1 MVFLRVFPYKAR
13 IHSPKGITD
22 RKINTKREKEVIT
35 MLNAEKI
42 LKLMDEYKFDDVR
55 KLCLSEIAAKMNK
68 EKGGK
73 SAEKAVKAAE
83 KYVKQRCKKLVNS
96 ALHGWFK
103 VDIGID
109 GYYCVCDGYTAIL
122 LNPENI
128 ADLPFEQ
135 SEGMNVAQCFPPAW
149 ESFDKIEI
157 KEEELKGVHKN
168 ARNFT
173 KTFSNRGSKGIIVKF
188 GDMAIDT
195 ERMVDVV
202 LALGSGTLFKNPNN
216 KGACVYESDMGIGLI
231 LPLNPKNK
239 DDVKQYSEYLDM
251 IKANL

>member
-1 MVFLRVFPYKAR
+1 
-13 IHSPKGITD
+13 
-22 RKINTKREKEVIT
+22 

-73 SAEKAVKAAE
+73 SAEKAVKAME
-83 KYVKQRCKKLVNS
+83 KYVKQRCKKLANS

-103 VDIGID
+103 VDVGIES
-109 GYYCVCDGYTAIL
+109 YYCVCDGMTAIL

-128 ADLPFEQ
+128 ADLPFE
-135 SEGMNVAQCFPPAW
+135 SAEGMNVAQCFPLAW
-149 ESFDKIEI
+149 KQFEEIEI
-157 KEEELKGVHKN
+157 KEEELKAVHKN

-173 KTFSNRGSKGIIVKF
+173 NTFSNRGSKGIIVKF

-202 LALGSGTLFKNPNN
+202 SALGSGTLFKNPNS
-216 KGACVYESDMGIGLI
+216 KGACVYKSDMGMGLI
-231 LPLNPKNK
+231 LPLFPREGE
-239 DDVKQYSEYLDM
+239 DVKQYSEYLDM

>member
-1 MVFLRVFPYKAR
+1 
-13 IHSPKGITD
+13 
-22 RKINTKREKEVIT
+22 

-42 LKLMDEYKFDDVR
+42 LKLMEECKFDDRR
-55 KLCLSEIAAKMNK
+55 KLCVSESAAKMNN

-83 KYVKQRCKKLVNS
+83 KYVKQRCKKLANS
-96 ALHGWFK
+96 SLHGWFK
-103 VDIGID
+103 VDIGLD
-109 GYYCVCDGYTAIL
+109 NYYCVCDGMTAIL
-122 LNPENI
+122 LDPEKV

-135 SEGMNVAQCFPPAW
+135 SEGMNVAQCFPIEW
-149 ESFDKIEI
+149 KQFEGIEI
-157 KEEELKGVHKN
+157 KEEELKAVHKS

-173 KTFSNRGSKGIIVKF
+173 NTFSMPGSKGIIVKF

-202 LALGSGTLFKNPNN
+202 SALGSGTLFKNPNN
-216 KGACVYESDMGIGLI
+216 KGACVYESDVGTGLI
-231 LPLNPKNK
+231 LPLNTKK
-239 DDVKQYSEYLDM
+239 GDDVKQYSEYVEM

>member
-1 MVFLRVFPYKAR
+1 
-13 IHSPKGITD
+13 
-22 RKINTKREKEVIT
+22 
-35 MLNAEKI
+35 MLNAKKI
-42 LKLMDEYKFDDVR
+42 LKLMDECKFDDVR

-73 SAEKAVKAAE
+73 SAEKAVKAME
-83 KYVKQRCKKLVNS
+83 KYVKQRCKKLANS

-103 VDIGID
+103 VDVGIES
-109 GYYCVCDGYTAIL
+109 YCCVCDGMTAIL

-128 ADLPFEQ
+128 ADLPFE
-135 SEGMNVAQCFPPAW
+135 SAEGMNVAQCFPTAW
-149 ESFDKIEI
+149 ESFEKIEI
-157 KEEELKGVHKN
+157 KEEELKAVHKN

-173 KTFSNRGSKGIIVKF
+173 NTFSRGGSKGIVVKF

-216 KGACVYESDMGIGLI
+216 KGACVYESNIGMGLI
-231 LPLNPKNK
+231 LPLRPKK
-239 DDVKQYSEYLDM
+239 GDDVKQYSEYVEM
-251 IKANL
+251 IKTSL

>member
-1 MVFLRVFPYKAR
+1 
-13 IHSPKGITD
+13 
-22 RKINTKREKEVIT
+22 

-42 LKLMDEYKFDDVR
+42 LKLMDECKFDDVR
-55 KLCLSEIAAKMNK
+55 KLCLSEIATKMNR

-73 SAEKAVKAAE
+73 SAEKAVKAME
-83 KYVKQRCKKLVNS
+83 KYVKQRCKKLANS

-109 GYYCVCDGYTAIL
+109 SYYCVCDGYTAIL
-122 LNPENI
+122 LDPEKV

-135 SEGMNVAQCFPPAW
+135 SEGMNVAQCFPLAW
-149 ESFDKIEI
+149 KQFEEIEI
-157 KEEELKGVHKN
+157 KEEELKAVHKN
-168 ARNFT
+168 TRNFT
-173 KTFSNRGSKGIIVKF
+173 NAFSKAGSRRIIVKF

-202 LALGSGTLFKNPNN
+202 SALGSGTLFKNPNN
-216 KGACVYESDMGIGLI
+216 KGACVYESNIGMGLI
-231 LPLNPKNK
+231 LPLHPKK
-239 DDVKQYSEYLDM
+239 GEDVKQYSEYVEM

>member
-1 MVFLRVFPYKAR
+1 
-13 IHSPKGITD
+13 
-22 RKINTKREKEVIT
+22 

-73 SAEKAVKAAE
+73 SAEKAVKAME
-83 KYVKQRCKKLVNS
+83 KYAKQRCKKLANS

-109 GYYCVCDGYTAIL
+109 SYYCVCDGMTAIL

-135 SEGMNVAQCFPPAW
+135 SGGMNVAQCFPPAW
-149 ESFDKIEI
+149 ESFEKIEI
-157 KEEELKGVHKN
+157 KEEELKAVHKN

-173 KTFSNRGSKGIIVKF
+173 NTFSKAGSKGIIVKF

-195 ERMVDVV
+195 EQMVDVV

-231 LPLNPKNK
+231 LPLNVKNG

>member
-1 MVFLRVFPYKAR
+1 
-13 IHSPKGITD
+13 
-22 RKINTKREKEVIT
+22 

-73 SAEKAVKAAE
+73 TAEKAVKAME
-83 KYVKQRCKKLVNS
+83 KYVKQRCKKLANS

-103 VDIGID
+103 VDVGIES
-109 GYYCVCDGYTAIL
+109 YYCVCDGMTAIL

-128 ADLPFEQ
+128 ADLPFE
-135 SEGMNVAQCFPPAW
+135 SAEGMNVAQCFPTAW
-149 ESFDKIEI
+149 ESFEKIEI
-157 KEEELKGVHKN
+157 KEEELKAVHKN

-173 KTFSNRGSKGIIVKF
+173 NTFSRGGSKGILVKF

-202 LALGSGTLFKNPNN
+202 SALGSGTLFKNPNN
-216 KGACVYESDMGIGLI
+216 KGACVYESNIGMGLI
-231 LPLNPKNK
+231 LPLFPREGE
-239 DDVKQYSEYLDM
+239 DVKQYSEYVEM
-251 IKANL
+251 IKASL

>member
-1 MVFLRVFPYKAR
+1 
-13 IHSPKGITD
+13 
-22 RKINTKREKEVIT
+22 

-42 LKLMDEYKFDDVR
+42 LKLMDECKFDDVR

-73 SAEKAVKAAE
+73 SAEKAVKAME

-109 GYYCVCDGYTAIL
+109 SYYCVCDGMTAIL
-122 LNPENI
+122 LDTEKV
-128 ADLPFEQ
+128 ADLPFE
-135 SEGMNVAQCFPPAW
+135 SAEGMNVAQCFPLAW
-149 ESFDKIEI
+149 KQFEEIEI
-157 KEEELKGVHKN
+157 KEEELKAVHKN

-173 KTFSNRGSKGIIVKF
+173 NTFSVPGSKGIIVKF

-195 ERMVDVV
+195 ERMADVV
-202 LALGSGTLFKNPNN
+202 SALVSGTLFKNPNN

-231 LPLNPKNK
+231 LPVFPRKE
-239 DDVKQYSEYLDM
+239 DDIKQYSEYVEM

>member
-1 MVFLRVFPYKAR
+1 
-13 IHSPKGITD
+13 
-22 RKINTKREKEVIT
+22 

-73 SAEKAVKAAE
+73 SAEKAVKAME
-83 KYVKQRCKKLVNS
+83 KYVRQRCSKGNP
-96 ALHGWFK
+96 ALRGWFK
-103 VDIGID
+103 LDIGLD
-109 GYYCVCDGYTAIL
+109 NYYCVSDGYTAIL
-122 LNPENI
+122 LDPEKV

-135 SEGMNVAQCFPPAW
+135 VEGMNVAQHFPPAW
-149 ESFDKIEI
+149 ESFEKIEI
-157 KEEELKGVHKN
+157 KEEELKAVHKN

-173 KTFSNRGSKGIIVKF
+173 NVFSRRGSKGIEVKF

-195 ERMVDVV
+195 ERMIDVV
-202 LALGSGTLFKNPNN
+202 SALGSGTLFKNPNN
-216 KGACVYESDMGIGLI
+216 KGACVYKSDMGIGLI
-231 LPLNPKNK
+231 LPMFPRKEV
-239 DDVKQYSEYLDM
+239 DIKQYSEYVEM

>member
-1 MVFLRVFPYKAR
+1 
-13 IHSPKGITD
+13 
-22 RKINTKREKEVIT
+22 

-109 GYYCVCDGYTAIL
+109 SYYCVCDRYTAIL
-122 LNPENI
+122 LDTEKV

-135 SEGMNVAQCFPPAW
+135 SAGMDVAQCFPPAW
-149 ESFDKIEI
+149 ESFEKIEI
-157 KEEELKGVHKN
+157 KEEELKAVHKN

-173 KTFSNRGSKGIIVKF
+173 NTFFSAGK
-188 GDMAIDT
+188 
-195 ERMVDVV
+195 
-202 LALGSGTLFKNPNN
+202 
-216 KGACVYESDMGIGLI
+216 
-231 LPLNPKNK
+231 
-239 DDVKQYSEYLDM
+239 
-251 IKANL
+251 

>member
-1 MVFLRVFPYKAR
+1 
-13 IHSPKGITD
+13 
-22 RKINTKREKEVIT
+22 

-42 LKLMDEYKFDDVR
+42 LKLMDECKFDDVR

-73 SAEKAVKAAE
+73 SAEKAVKAVE
-83 KYVKQRCKKLVNS
+83 KYVKQRCSKVNP
-96 ALHGWFK
+96 ALRGWFK

-109 GYYCVCDGYTAIL
+109 SYYCVCDGYTAIL
-122 LNPENI
+122 LDTEKV

-135 SEGMNVAQCFPPAW
+135 SAGMNVAQCFPPAW
-149 ESFDKIEI
+149 ESFEKIEI
-157 KEEELKGVHKN
+157 QEEELKAVHKN
-168 ARNFT
+168 TRNFT
-173 KTFSNRGSKGIIVKF
+173 NAFSKAGSRRIIVKF

-202 LALGSGTLFKNPNN
+202 SALGSGTLFKNPNN

-231 LPLNPKNK
+231 LPLSPKNG
-239 DDVKQYSEYLDM
+239 DEVKQYSEYVEM

>member
-1 MVFLRVFPYKAR
+1 
-13 IHSPKGITD
+13 
-22 RKINTKREKEVIT
+22 

-73 SAEKAVKAAE
+73 SAEKAVKAME
-83 KYVKQRCKKLVNS
+83 KYVKQRCSKVNP
-96 ALHGWFK
+96 ALRGWFK
-103 VDIGID
+103 VDVGID
-109 GYYCVCDGYTAIL
+109 SYYCVCDGMTAIL
-122 LNPENI
+122 LNTEKV
-128 ADLPFEQ
+128 ADLPFE
-135 SEGMNVAQCFPPAW
+135 SAEGMNVAQCFPLAW
-149 ESFDKIEI
+149 KQFEEIEI
-157 KEEELKGVHKN
+157 KEEELKAVHKN

-173 KTFSNRGSKGIIVKF
+173 NTFSKAGSKGIIVKF

-195 ERMVDVV
+195 ERMIDVV

-231 LPLNPKNK
+231 LPLNPKK
-239 DDVKQYSEYLDM
+239 EDDIKQYSEYVEM
-251 IKANL
+251 IKASL

>member
-1 MVFLRVFPYKAR
+1 
-13 IHSPKGITD
+13 
-22 RKINTKREKEVIT
+22 

-42 LKLMDEYKFDDVR
+42 LKLMDECKFDDVR

-73 SAEKAVKAAE
+73 SVEKAVKAME
-83 KYVKQRCKKLVNS
+83 KYVKQRCKKLANS

-103 VDIGID
+103 VDVGIES
-109 GYYCVCDGYTAIL
+109 YYCVCDGMTAIL

-135 SEGMNVAQCFPPAW
+135 AAGMNVAQCFPSAW
-149 ESFDKIEI
+149 ESFEKIEI
-157 KEEELKGVHKN
+157 KEEELKAVHKN
-168 ARNFT
+168 TRNFT
-173 KTFSNRGSKGIIVKF
+173 NAFSKAGSKGIIVKF

-195 ERMVDVV
+195 ERMIDVV
-202 LALGSGTLFKNPNN
+202 SVLGSGTLFKNPNN
-216 KGACVYESDMGIGLI
+216 KGACVYKSDMGIGLI
-231 LPLNPKNK
+231 LPVFPRKE
-239 DDVKQYSEYLDM
+239 DDIKQYSEYVEM

>member
-1 MVFLRVFPYKAR
+1 
-13 IHSPKGITD
+13 
-22 RKINTKREKEVIT
+22 

-73 SAEKAVKAAE
+73 SAEKAVKAVE
-83 KYVKQRCKKLVNS
+83 KYVKQRCKKLANF

-103 VDIGID
+103 VDIGLD
-109 GYYCVCDGYTAIL
+109 GYYCVCDGMSAIL
-122 LNPENI
+122 LDPEKV

-135 SEGMNVAQCFPPAW
+135 SAGMNVAQCFPLAW
-149 ESFDKIEI
+149 KQFEEIEI
-157 KEEELKGVHKN
+157 KEEELKAVHKN

-173 KTFSNRGSKGIIVKF
+173 NTFSAPGSKGIIVKF

-195 ERMVDVV
+195 ERMIDVV
-202 LALGSGTLFKNPNN
+202 SALGSGTLFKNPNN
-216 KGACVYESDMGIGLI
+216 KGACVYESDVGTGLI
-231 LPLNPKNK
+231 LPLNPKK
-239 DDVKQYSEYLDM
+239 GDDVKQYSEYVEM

>member
-1 MVFLRVFPYKAR
+1 
-13 IHSPKGITD
+13 
-22 RKINTKREKEVIT
+22 

-42 LKLMDEYKFDDVR
+42 LKLIDDCKFDDVR

-73 SAEKAVKAAE
+73 SAEKAVKAME
-83 KYVKQRCKKLVNS
+83 KYVKQRCKKLANS

-109 GYYCVCDGYTAIL
+109 SYYCVCDGTTSIL
-122 LNPENI
+122 LEPEKV

-135 SEGMNVAQCFPPAW
+135 SEGMNVAQCFPLAW
-149 ESFDKIEI
+149 KQFEEIEI
-157 KEEELKGVHKN
+157 KEEELKAVHKN

-173 KTFSNRGSKGIIVKF
+173 NTFSFSGSKGIIVKF

-195 ERMVDVV
+195 ERMIDVV
-202 LALGSGTLFKNPNN
+202 SALGSGTLFKNPNN
-216 KGACVYESDMGIGLI
+216 KGACVYESDMGMGLI
-231 LPLNPKNK
+231 LPLDPKNR
-239 DDVKQYSEYLDM
+239 DGVKQYSEYVEM
-251 IKANL
+251 IKASL

>member
-1 MVFLRVFPYKAR
+1 
-13 IHSPKGITD
+13 
-22 RKINTKREKEVIT
+22 

-42 LKLMDEYKFDDVR
+42 LKLMDECKFDDVR

-83 KYVKQRCKKLVNS
+83 KYVKQRCKKLANS

-103 VDIGID
+103 VDIGFD

-122 LNPENI
+122 LDPEKV
-128 ADLPFEQ
+128 ADLPFES
-135 SEGMNVAQCFPPAW
+135 SEGMNVAQCFPTAW
-149 ESFDKIEI
+149 ESFEKIEI
-157 KEEELKGVHKN
+157 KEEELKAVHKN

-173 KTFSNRGSKGIIVKF
+173 KTFSMPGSKGIIVKF

-216 KGACVYESDMGIGLI
+216 KGACVYESNIGMGLI
-231 LPLNPKNK
+231 LPLHPQKGE
-239 DDVKQYSEYLDM
+239 DVKQYSEYVEM
-251 IKANL
+251 IKTNL

>member
-1 MVFLRVFPYKAR
+1 
-13 IHSPKGITD
+13 
-22 RKINTKREKEVIT
+22 
-35 MLNAEKI
+35 MLSAEKI

-73 SAEKAVKAAE
+73 SAEKAVKAIE
-83 KYVKQRCKKLVNS
+83 KYVKQRCSKVNP
-96 ALHGWFK
+96 ALRGWFK
-103 VDIGID
+103 VDIGLD
-109 GYYCVCDGYTAIL
+109 GYYCVCDGFTAIL
-122 LNPENI
+122 LDPEKV

-135 SEGMNVAQCFPPAW
+135 SEGMDVAQCFPPEW
-149 ESFDKIEI
+149 ESFKKIEI
-157 KEEELKGVHKN
+157 KEEELKAVHKN

-173 KTFSNRGSKGIIVKF
+173 KTFSNRGSNGIIVKF

-195 ERMVDVV
+195 ERMIDVV
-202 LALGSGTLFKNPNN
+202 SALGSGTLFKNPNN

-231 LPLNPKNK
+231 LPLNLKNK

>member
-1 MVFLRVFPYKAR
+1 
-13 IHSPKGITD
+13 
-22 RKINTKREKEVIT
+22 

-42 LKLMDEYKFDDVR
+42 LKLIDEYKIDDVR

-83 KYVKQRCKKLVNS
+83 KYVKQRCSKGNP
-96 ALHGWFK
+96 ALRGWFK
-103 VDIGID
+103 VDIGLD
-109 GYYCVCDGYTAIL
+109 GYYCVCDRYTAIL
-122 LNPENI
+122 LDPEKV

-135 SEGMNVAQCFPPAW
+135 SEGMDVARCFPANW
-149 ESFDKIEI
+149 ESFEKIEI
-157 KEEELKGVHKN
+157 KEEELKAVHKN

-216 KGACVYESDMGIGLI
+216 KGACVYESDMGTGLI
-231 LPLNPKNK
+231 LPALPRKE
-239 DDVKQYSEYLDM
+239 DDIKQYSEYVEM
-251 IKANL
+251 IKASL

>member
-1 MVFLRVFPYKAR
+1 
-13 IHSPKGITD
+13 
-22 RKINTKREKEVIT
+22 

-42 LKLMDEYKFDDVR
+42 LKLIDDHKFDDVR

-73 SAEKAVKAAE
+73 SAEKAVKAME
-83 KYVKQRCKKLVNS
+83 KYIKQRCKKLANS

-109 GYYCVCDGYTAIL
+109 SYCCVCDGMTAIL
-122 LNPENI
+122 LDTEKV

-135 SEGMNVAQCFPPAW
+135 SAGMNVAQCFPPAW
-149 ESFDKIEI
+149 ESFEKIEI
-157 KEEELKGVHKN
+157 KEEELKAVHKN

-173 KTFSNRGSKGIIVKF
+173 NTFSKAGSKGIIVKF

-195 ERMVDVV
+195 EQMVDVV

-231 LPLNPKNK
+231 LPLNVKNG